1 MQVSLG
7 TTDRKSSGTPRRL
20 DHLVA
25 VAPSSCMLSQS
36 TFRLPRK
43 RKHISGTCLHQ
54 PCQDTYCNAIGPLS
68 MLQRVSDDGV
78 SLRKINFACC
88 LYCVKSGPCGS
99 STLCASG
106 RESETR
112 AICVDRT
119 IFWSALVRQAR
130 NAHTHKQSFL
140 FGRSLTCPA
149 FHLACPLLPP
159 LVSLPNHMA
168 FGSDTARGAARRG
181 AASPLP
187 PNSTCREAHQPV
199 VTHCPLRAPTQA
211 YSPTISSTYC
221 AKPYR

>member
-1 MQVSLG
+1 MQVFLG
-7 TTDRKSSGTPRRL
+7 TTDRKSSGIPRRL
-20 DHLVA
+20 DHPVA
-25 VAPSSCMLSQS
+25 VAPSSCMLSQP
-36 TFRLPRK
+36 TFWFPRK
-43 RKHISGTCLHQ
+43 RRHISGTCWHR

-78 SLRKINFACC
+78 SLRKISFACC

-119 IFWSALVRQAR
+119 IVWSALVRQAC

-140 FGRSLTCPA
+140 FARSLASPA
-149 FHLACPLLPP
+149 VLACPLPP
-159 LVSLPNHMA
+159 LASLPNHMA
-168 FGSDTARGAARRG
+168 FGNDTARGAARRG

-187 PNSTCREAHQPV
+187 PNSTCLAARQPV

>member
-7 TTDRKSSGTPRRL
+7 TTDRKSSGIPRRL
-20 DHLVA
+20 DHPVA
-25 VAPSSCMLSQS
+25 VAPSSCMLSQP
-36 TFRLPRK
+36 TFWLPKK
-43 RKHISGTCLHQ
+43 RRHISGTCWHQ

-119 IFWSALVRQAR
+119 IVWSALVRQAC

-140 FGRSLTCPA
+140 FARSLASPA
-149 FHLACPLLPP
+149 VLACPLPP
-159 LVSLPNHMA
+159 LASLPNHMA
-168 FGSDTARGAARRG
+168 FGNDTARGEPPSSPKLHVPRG
-181 AASPLP
+181 AP
-187 PNSTCREAHQPV
+187 TCRDTLPASRSNTGIQ
-199 VTHCPLRAPTQA
+199 
-211 YSPTISSTYC
+211 SPPISSTYC

>member
-25 VAPSSCMLSQS
+25 VAPSSCMLSQP

-119 IFWSALVRQAR
+119 ILWSALVRQAR

-181 AASPLP
+181 EPPSSPKLHVP
-187 PNSTCREAHQPV
+187 RGAPTCRDTLPASRSNTGIQSYHQFDL
-199 VTHCPLRAPTQA
+199 LR
-211 YSPTISSTYC
+211 
-221 AKPYR
+221 

>member
-25 VAPSSCMLSQS
+25 VAPSSCMLSQP
-36 TFRLPRK
+36 TFWLPKK
-43 RKHISGTCLHQ
+43 RRHISGTCWHQ

-119 IFWSALVRQAR
+119 IVWSALVRQAC

-140 FGRSLTCPA
+140 FARSLASPA
-149 FHLACPLLPP
+149 VLACPLPP
-159 LVSLPNHMA
+159 LASLPNHMA
-168 FGSDTARGAARRG
+168 FGNDTARGEPPSSPKLHVPRG
-181 AASPLP
+181 AP
-187 PNSTCREAHQPV
+187 TCRDTLPASRSNTGIQ
-199 VTHCPLRAPTQA
+199 
-211 YSPTISSTYC
+211 SPPISSTYC